1 MANPSPIAGFNPPGY
16 SGVGPEAFQNTLTP
30 GYTGGF
36 GAQSVMGTML
46 QSDDPNVR
54 MFGALGQ
61 IQQFAN
67 EQAYQREEQLFDKIQ
82 AMRKREAQEAEA
94 IQRPYKIASLV
105 GNQVN
110 RIFENINAAITPI
123 RAYEMAIRADTPKL
137 LAETYAR
144 NPYAGRKW
152 LS

>member
-1 MANPSPIAGFNPPGY
+1 MANTSPIAGFNPPG
-16 SGVGPEAFQNTLTP
+16 STGTSPNVFQNTLTP

-36 GAQSVMGTML
+36 GAQNVIGSMI
-46 QSDDPNVR
+46 QSEDPNVR

-82 AMRKREAQEAEA
+82 SMRKREAQEAEA
-94 IQRPYKIASLV
+94 MQRPYKVAQLV
-105 GNQVN
+105 GGQINN
-110 RIFENINAAITPI
+110 IFQNAINAVTPI
-123 RAYEMAIRADTPKL
+123 RAYEMSIRGRTPEL
-137 LAETYAR
+137 LAQMYAS

-152 LS
+152 LT